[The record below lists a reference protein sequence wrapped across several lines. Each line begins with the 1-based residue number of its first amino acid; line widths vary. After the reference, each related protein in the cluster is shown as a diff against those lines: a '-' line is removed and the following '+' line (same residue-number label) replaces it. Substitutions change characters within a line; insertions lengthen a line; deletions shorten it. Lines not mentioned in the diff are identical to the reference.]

1 MLSLRSFLLHGSG
14 AALCLFPWL
23 WEPLTFEPKF
33 DLDYILEQALR
44 WHASTINIR

>member
-1 MLSLRSFLLHGSG
+1 MAPVRLFV
-14 AALCLFPWL
+14 CFPWL